1 VSDREGPAPAGHEG
15 DALSAL
21 LDGELSGADERRAR
35 AHLAAC
41 SACAAELE
49 AVGQARSWLRAL
61 PPVDP
66 PAGFRRRLLEGA
78 TGEVV
83 RLRTRRAGL
92 AALAAGAAASVALLG
107 LVSPGEPP
115 ATPRVGQL
123 IESHATAV
131 GGGDPVSQLVPAGVP
146 VSFRR

>member
-1 VSDREGPAPAGHEG
+1 MAPGGHQG

-21 LDGELSGADERRAR
+21 LDGELTGADERRAR

-41 SACAAELE
+41 PGCTAELE

-66 PAGFRRRLLEGA
+66 PAGFRRQVLEGPSPVA
-78 TGEVV
+78 GAGEVA
-83 RLRTRRAGL
+83 RLRSRRAGL

-131 GGGDPVSQLVPAGVP
+131 GGGDPVSRLVSAGVP